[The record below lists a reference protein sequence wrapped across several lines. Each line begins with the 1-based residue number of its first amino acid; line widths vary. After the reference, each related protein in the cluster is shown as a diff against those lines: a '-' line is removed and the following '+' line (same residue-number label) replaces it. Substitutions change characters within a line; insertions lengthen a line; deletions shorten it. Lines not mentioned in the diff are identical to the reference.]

1 MSNLSPER
9 LQELAAGY
17 VLGDLSS
24 EERQLFKTQL
34 ELHPELAE
42 EVRHLQDVLGA
53 MPYGLPETPPPPGL
67 RDRILVAAMTEA
79 AMTETEREMSDD
91 SGAQQGAVVP
101 LHPPSRLP
109 WQRWAKRWASGV
121 AAVLA
126 VALLV
131 DNLRLRERLNY
142 TQAQLRG
149 QDTSDMVVAPLDAV
163 LVSQW
168 DGLTEITEDHL
179 KALTRT
185 EGPMD
190 YNADN
195 LTSIIERFDSQFA
208 FSETNPVIQKQGI
221 ELMGGTLCVFG
232 KIYGMRYTYTTET
245 GQTLSFYQIDTREE
259 NLALPDLGTGK
270 LYVSQPGK
278 PRMILWSE
286 DDYVYAIVAE
296 LPAADL
302 RSLSANIVRQ

>member
-1 MSNLSPER
+1 
-9 LQELAAGY
+9 
-17 VLGDLSS
+17 
-24 EERQLFKTQL
+24 
-34 ELHPELAE
+34 
-42 EVRHLQDVLGA
+42 

-67 RDRILVAAMTEA
+67 RDRILVTAMT
-79 AMTETEREMSDD
+79 EMSDD

-101 LHPPSRLP
+101 FHRPSRRLS
-109 WQRWAKRWASGV
+109 WQRWASGV

-149 QDTSDMVVAPLDAV
+149 QDTSDMVVAPLDSV

-208 FSETNPVIQKQGI
+208 FSETNPVIQKTGI

-232 KIYGMRYTYTTET
+232 KIYGMRYNYTTET

-286 DDYVYAIVAE
+286 EDYVYAIVAE
-296 LPAADL
+296 LPADDL

>member
-1 MSNLSPER
+1 MSHLSPER

-24 EERQLFKTQL
+24 EERQVFKTQL

-53 MPYGLPETPPPPGL
+53 MPYGLPETPPPAGL
-67 RDRILVAAMTEA
+67 RDRILVAAMTE
-79 AMTETEREMSDD
+79 TETDMSDD
-91 SGAQQGAVVP
+91 FGAQQGSVIP
-101 LHPPSRLP
+101 FHPPSRRLP
-109 WQRWAKRWASGV
+109 WQRWGKRWATGV

-126 VALLV
+126 AALLV
-131 DNLRLRERLNY
+131 DNLRLRDQLSY

-149 QDTSDMVVAPLDAV
+149 QETSEMLVAPLDAV

-208 FSETNPVIQKQGI
+208 FSETNPVIQKTGI

-286 DDYVYAIVAE
+286 EDYVYAIVAE
-296 LPAADL
+296 LPADDL

>member
-34 ELHPELAE
+34 QLHPELAE
-42 EVRHLQDVLGA
+42 DVRHLQDVLGA
-53 MPYGLPETPPPPGL
+53 MPYGLPETPPPAGL
-67 RDRILVAAMTEA
+67 RDRILMAAMT
-79 AMTETEREMSDD
+79 EMSDD
-91 SGAQQGAVVP
+91 SVPQQGAVVP
-101 LHPPSRLP
+101 FKRPSRPFL
-109 WQRWAKRWASGV
+109 WQRWASGV

-126 VALLV
+126 AVLLL
-131 DNLRLRERLNY
+131 DNLRLRDQLNY
-142 TQAQLRG
+142 TQAQLQG
-149 QDTSDMVVAPLDAV
+149 QDSSEMLVAPLDAV

-168 DGLTEITEDHL
+168 DGLNEITEDHL
-179 KALTRT
+179 KALTRS

-190 YNADN
+190 YNADD

-221 ELMGGTLCVFG
+221 QLMGGTLCVFG

-270 LYVSQPGK
+270 VYVSQPGK
-278 PRMILWSE
+278 PRMVLWAE

-296 LPAADL
+296 LPADDL

>member
-34 ELHPELAE
+34 QLHPELAE
-42 EVRHLQDVLGA
+42 DVRHLQDVLGA
-53 MPYGLPETPPPPGL
+53 MPYGLPETPPPAGL
-67 RDRILVAAMTEA
+67 RDRILVAAT
-79 AMTETEREMSDD
+79 TEMSDD
-91 SGAQQGAVVP
+91 SVPQQGAVVP
-101 LHPPSRLP
+101 FKRPSQGFH
-109 WQRWAKRWASGV
+109 WQRWASGV

-126 VALLV
+126 AALLL
-131 DNLRLRERLNY
+131 DNLRLRDQLNY
-142 TQAQLRG
+142 TQAQLQG
-149 QDTSDMVVAPLDAV
+149 QEYSEMLVAPLDAV

-168 DGLTEITEDHL
+168 DGLNEITEDHL
-179 KALTRT
+179 KALTRS

-190 YNADN
+190 YNADD

-221 ELMGGTLCVFG
+221 QLMGGTLCVFG

-270 LYVSQPGK
+270 VYVSQPGK
-278 PRMILWSE
+278 PRMVLWAE

-296 LPAADL
+296 LPADDL

>member
-24 EERQLFKTQL
+24 EECQLFKTQL
-34 ELHPELAE
+34 QLHPELAE
-42 EVRHLQDVLGA
+42 DVRHLQDVLGA
-53 MPYGLPETPPPPGL
+53 MPYGLPETPPPAGL
-67 RDRILVAAMTEA
+67 RDRILMAAMTES
-79 AMTETEREMSDD
+79 SDD
-91 SGAQQGAVVP
+91 SVAQQGAVVP
-101 LHPPSRLP
+101 FKRPSQGFH
-109 WQRWAKRWASGV
+109 WQRWASGV

-126 VALLV
+126 AALLL
-131 DNLRLRERLNY
+131 DNLRLRDQLNY
-142 TQAQLRG
+142 TQAQLQG
-149 QDTSDMVVAPLDAV
+149 QDSSEMLVAPLDAV

-168 DGLTEITEDHL
+168 DGLNEITEDHL
-179 KALTRT
+179 NALTRS

-190 YNADN
+190 YNADD
-195 LTSIIERFDSQFA
+195 LTSIIERFDNQFT
-208 FSETNPVIQKQGI
+208 FSETNPVIQKPGI
-221 ELMGGTLCVFG
+221 ELKGGTLCVFG

-270 LYVSQPGK
+270 VYVSQPGK
-278 PRMILWSE
+278 PRMVLWAE

-296 LPAADL
+296 LPANDL